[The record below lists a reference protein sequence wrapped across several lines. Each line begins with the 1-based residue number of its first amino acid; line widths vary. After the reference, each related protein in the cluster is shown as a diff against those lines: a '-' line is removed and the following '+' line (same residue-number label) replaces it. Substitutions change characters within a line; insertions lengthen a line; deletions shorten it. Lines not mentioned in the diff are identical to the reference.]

1 MNYTIDYYHILA
13 VSKTATKEELK
24 ASYRRLVKLHH
35 PDKNPGDAEATSRF
49 QLIQEAYEILSND
62 ISRHVY
68 DEYRAAHEPTEKQQA
83 ANKPTDSPKTNS
95 TRTYETKTNKF
106 TQPNSRTFTQ
116 IKKIW
121 REKRIYV
128 QGRINVK
135 FQGESE
141 IVESYMSGREQDYTI
156 YPTETLLT
164 ILSSGI
170 YKDGTPKEYEKAYS
184 SAELFAVPLPQPLRC
199 QMMVAGVEE
208 FYELTV
214 HNLKIKDPTII
225 NSTHHEQD
233 NFGEL
238 TGDCYGY
245 VVHRYEEEVTET
257 FTEYYGATG
266 QVETKES
273 AGVYFSRQEFY
284 HKDGSVYWGEWN
296 INTSATARSKT
307 TTTKKPGN
315 YATTQTSDISWKYV
329 LWLIYLLITFI
340 IWPKL
345 MLVVLLLSAVLF
357 LLYAFAKIA
366 DHQARLLPW
375 LSALLIFV
383 FLGMGINAL
392 MHPLTTV
399 VQNKTRQYQP
409 LDTHKQPL
417 NNDKNNHDTLIS
429 HLVQWTDYDSNRY
442 EANLLILQSA
452 VIASHNDHQS
462 MPFVNLTADRVGEVY
477 ANMYHMDKGR
487 LEYVYQAFDSIAKA
501 KQLNEMQAAEMVVSC
516 VQSIPYFL
524 IVDGS
529 CGANYNDAF
538 ITHYL
543 RNCQDDCCL
552 GDVKFGVQSP
562 AEFIGDLKGD
572 CDTRALVLF
581 DILSK
586 MGYDV
591 AVLTS
596 QYYKHALI
604 AVHFKN
610 NQLAS
615 GVSIPVKGD
624 NYYFWET
631 TSTGHKPGV
640 IPGAI
645 SNINY
650 WTTSLLHQQ

>member
-1 MNYTIDYYHILA
+1 MNYSVDYYHILEVGTIA
-13 VSKTATKEELK
+13 SKEELK

-35 PDKNPGDAEATSRF
+35 PDKNPEDVDATRRF
-49 QLIQEAYEILSND
+49 QMIQEAYEILSNE

-68 DEYRAAHEPTEKQQA
+68 DEYRAAHESAERKQAAKTQEEK
-83 ANKPTDSPKTNS
+83 ANKPTPS
-95 TRTYETKTNKF
+95 
-106 TQPNSRTFTQ
+106 NSRTFTQ
-116 IKKIW
+116 TRKVW

-128 QGRINVK
+128 RGSIHVK
-135 FQGESE
+135 FQGKPEMADA
-141 IVESYMSGREQDYTI
+141 YMAGREQDYTI
-156 YPTETLLT
+156 NPTETLLT
-164 ILSSGI
+164 IISSGI

-184 SAELFAVPLPQPLRC
+184 SAELFAVPLHQPLRC
-199 QMMVAGVEE
+199 HVIVGGVEE
-208 FYELTV
+208 IYELTV
-214 HNLKIKDPTII
+214 HDLKIKDSRII
-225 NSTHHEQD
+225 NITHHEQD

-238 TGDCYGY
+238 NGDCYGY
-245 VVHRYEEEVTET
+245 IVHRYEEEIIET
-257 FTEYYGATG
+257 STEYYGATG

-273 AGVYFSRQEFY
+273 AGVYFSRQQFY
-284 HKDGSVYWGEWN
+284 SKDGSVYWGEWN
-296 INTSATARSKT
+296 INTCATARAT
-307 TTTKKPGN
+307 TRKKKGN
-315 YATTQTSDISWKYV
+315 YATTQASDISWKYV
-329 LWLIYLLITFI
+329 LWLVYLLIAFI

-345 MLVVLLLSAVLF
+345 MLVVFLLSAVLF
-357 LLYAFAKIA
+357 LLYASAKIA
-366 DHQARLLPW
+366 GHQAWLLPW
-375 LSALLIFV
+375 LSTLLISV
-383 FLGMGINAL
+383 FLGIGINAL
-392 MHPLTTV
+392 MHPPTAV
-399 VQNKTRQYQP
+399 IKRNSRQYQP

-417 NNDKNNHDTLIS
+417 NNDKDNHDTLIS
-429 HLVQWTDYDSNRY
+429 HLVQWNDYDSNRY
-442 EANLLILQSA
+442 EANLRILQSA
-452 VIASHNDHQS
+452 VIASRNDHQS
-462 MPFVNLTADRVGEVY
+462 MPFDNLTAERVGEVY

-487 LEYVYQAFDSIAKA
+487 LDYVYQAFDSIVKA
-501 KQLNEMQAAEMVVSC
+501 KQLNEMQAADMVVSC

-529 CGANYNDAF
+529 CSASYNDAF
-538 ITHYL
+538 ISQYL

-552 GDVKFGVQSP
+552 GNVKFGLQSP

-610 NQLAS
+610 SQLAS
-615 GVSIPVKGD
+615 GVSIPLKSG

-640 IPGAI
+640 IPAAI